1 MLKINDLITSSGE
14 SLSINKR
21 KSRSA
26 FYESTML
33 NVLNKDLSLRWD
45 RYNLT
50 KYIAGEDGTSFK
62 DKAKKLLDTTV
73 SFIRTTAKKIWEL
86 IKKIGGWLKYL
97 FKGKA
102 KDYKMDSSWEELK
115 KVTIESADEL
125 SKLYTGDNPDPDL
138 DEISPTKI
146 ERIKR
151 NIEDE
156 ERTLDQRVNSIQ
168 EFLDSISKVSEKCIK
183 NMEKTEA
190 AFGKSARP
198 DIYEELQK
206 KKIYLDKILK
216 TTLKISGVFKKFKNI
231 KEKEDIKRSNREKK

>member
-1 MLKINDLITSSGE
+1 MLKINELVASGE
-14 SLSINKR
+14 SYGIKRNK
-21 KSRSA
+21 RSA
-26 FYESTML
+26 FYESIVL

-73 SFIRTTAKKIWEL
+73 NFIRTTAKKIWEL
-86 IKKIGGWLKYL
+86 IKKIGEWLKYL
-97 FKGKA
+97 FKGKS
-102 KDYKMDSSWEELK
+102 KDYKMDKSWEELK

-125 SKLYTGDNPDPDL
+125 SKLYTSDNPDPDL

-168 EFLDSISKVSEKCIK
+168 EFLDSIRKVSERCIK

-190 AFGKSARP
+190 AFGKTARP
-198 DIYEELQK
+198 
-206 KKIYLDKILK
+206 
-216 TTLKISGVFKKFKNI
+216 
-231 KEKEDIKRSNREKK
+231 

>member
-1 MLKINDLITSSGE
+1 MLKINELVASGE
-14 SLSINKR
+14 SYGIKRNKR
-21 KSRSA
+21 SS
-26 FYESTML
+26 FYESVML
-33 NVLNKDLSLRWD
+33 HTLNKDLSLRWD

-50 KYIAGEDGTSFK
+50 KYIAGESGEGFK
-62 DKAKKLLDTTV
+62 TKAKKLLDTTV

-86 IKKIGGWLKYL
+86 IKKIGDWLKYL

-102 KDYKMDSSWEELK
+102 KDYKMDKAWDELK

-138 DEISPTKI
+138 DEISPTKV

-168 EFLDSISKVSEKCIK
+168 EFLDSIRKVSERCIK

-190 AFGKSARP
+190 SFGKTARP
-198 DIYEELQK
+198 DIHEELQK
-206 KKIYLDKILK
+206 KKVYLDKILK
-216 TTLKISGVFKKFKNI
+216 ITLKISGVFKKFKTI
-231 KEKEDIKRSNREKK
+231 KEKEDIKRSNRKKR